1 MDENTKNMNTNEQLL
16 KTTLATVFNVP
27 IDIIGEDSS
36 MDTVSQWDSVKH
48 LNLVLAIEDTFN
60 VSLTEEQSL
69 EILSFPLIKLVLAE
83 HGISFS

>member
-1 MDENTKNMNTNEQLL
+1 MNINEQLL
-16 KTTLATVFNVP
+16 KATLATVFNVP